1 MGFAVSFDGAAV
13 LLLEKGRP
21 AALKGKWI
29 GIGGHIEPG
38 ETPHEAIVRESK
50 EEADIDVPKWE
61 PLGVVERENGTINM
75 YAAFVDLASAKTTTD
90 EQVKVFTW
98 DEVAQLGLSDATEEI
113 LDRVKIF
120 AARGP
125 RPVSSL
131 RP

>member
-61 PLGVVERENGTINM
+61 SLGVVERENGTINM

-113 LDRVKIF
+113 LDRVKSF

-125 RPVSSL
+125 RQVSSL

>member
-61 PLGVVERENGTINM
+61 SLGVVERENGTINM

>member
-61 PLGVVERENGTINM
+61 SLGVVERENGTINM

-113 LDRVKIF
+113 LDRVKFF

>member
-1 MGFAVSFDGAAV
+1 MGFAVSFDGASV

-50 EEADIDVPKWE
+50 EEADIDVPNWE
-61 PLGVVERENGTINM
+61 SLGVVERDNGTINM

-113 LDRVKIF
+113 LDRVKSF
-120 AARGP
+120 AARSP

>member
-1 MGFAVSFDGAAV
+1 MGFAVSFDGASV

-29 GIGGHIEPG
+29 GVGGHIEPG
-38 ETPHEAIVRESK
+38 ETPHDAIVRESK
-50 EEADIDVPKWE
+50 EEADIDVPTWE
-61 PLGVVERENGTINM
+61 SLGVVERENGTINM
-75 YAAFVDLASAKTTTD
+75 YAAFVDLASAKTMTD

-98 DEVAQLGLSDATEEI
+98 DEVARLGLSDATEEI